1 MAERAVDELLSS
13 APGAS
18 GALCVDS
25 TGLAMACRGDLTSS
39 QSGFVRGLSSKAAS
53 LGLGKRGE
61 EPVVAIHTETRYG
74 LRKVPPPTPPF
85 RPASPICTATV
96 GCAPPTLACVMPAPL
111 RISHP
116 CLPTPSEIVVKQN
129 DRYTM
134 ALAVNK

>member
-85 RPASPICTATV
+85 RPASPICTA
-96 GCAPPTLACVMPAPL
+96 CPASNLLPLPPHSQ
-111 RISHP
+111 R
-116 CLPTPSEIVVKQN
+116 
-129 DRYTM
+129 DRCEAERPIHYG
-134 ALAVNK
+134 AGRE